1 MNADQAWLLFGDR
14 DLKLAG
20 GGVVTDPNL
29 VGCHLERKFF
39 IPLVVPAVAA
49 KLYWGGNSRHGQK
62 VRASKLGCNVP
73 LLGLSLLLYNLP
85 LF

>member
-1 MNADQAWLLFGDR
+1 MDADQAWLLFGDR

-39 IPLVVPAVAA
+39 LPLVVPAVAA
-49 KLYWGGNSRHGQK
+49 NFIGVATAGTGKKYARRS
-62 VRASKLGCNVP
+62 
-73 LLGLSLLLYNLP
+73 
-85 LF
+85 